1 MANGEARPPR
11 RALDWEHVAQELWL
25 PDIWQYWVTEDT
37 APGSSAPER
46 LKQNAE
52 TQLYANV
59 NEWVGGHAYDLL
71 RKVLKA
77 IYKTRADALHYQGE
91 PAHVSW
97 WACLMVD
104 VLGTV
109 NRLADLPPV
118 DLNQSDALALRGI
131 RQSLNE
137 AYEKKLRRG
146 HGMGN
151 VSSLLDRYVYA
162 VTDTHPNLRFIL
174 TEPLLKTNPAIT
186 DEKLLEW
193 CTIDNIRRIS
203 YYVRAEWDD
212 VGYYRY
218 TPEEWRDPDY
228 DGELI
233 RPITYP
239 MFDAIANA
247 VAAGR
252 RPEVPLLD
260 LLAREGILVPKQ
272 LDNITKYGQDAF
284 DAYGY
289 PLGDNEAVD
298 HYRSDPLEQRREQAK
313 RQHEYREAGKGKKPP
328 RRRAPGALPKD
339 DHKGRKP
346 RRPPRRGKPT
356 A

>member
-1 MANGEARPPR
+1 M
-11 RALDWEHVAQELWL
+11 

-37 APGSSAPER
+37 VPGSSAPER
-46 LKQNAE
+46 LEQNAE

-59 NEWVGGHAYDLL
+59 NDWVRGHAHILL
-71 RKVLKA
+71 RRVLKA
-77 IYKTRADALHYQGE
+77 IYRTRADAIHYKG
-91 PAHVSW
+91 PGHVSW
-97 WACLMVD
+97 EACFMVD
-104 VLGTV
+104 VLSTV
-109 NRLADLPPV
+109 DRLADLPPV
-118 DLNQSDALALRGI
+118 ELDQSDGLALRGI
-131 RQSLNE
+131 RQSLHE
-137 AYEKKLRRG
+137 GWEKILSG
-146 HGMGN
+146 HGLWN
-151 VSSLLDRYVYA
+151 VPRLLDRCVYA

-174 TEPLLKTNPAIT
+174 TEPLLRTNPAIT
-186 DEKLLEW
+186 DEKLREW
-193 CTIDNIRRIS
+193 CTIDNIRRIF
-203 YYVRAEWDD
+203 YYAYPELDD

-298 HYRSDPLEQRREQAK
+298 HYRSDPSERRREQAK
-313 RQHEYREAGKGKKPP
+313 QQHEYREAGKGRKPP

-356 A
+356 GA